1 MAFERKTSRRS
12 FIQKIAVAGA
22 GSIAANNFLS
32 AMPID
37 SDLRNDKG
45 KNVVILFQGDSITDG
60 NRSRNEDWNHV
71 MGHGYAY
78 LLASQLGYQQPGKNF
93 HFYNR
98 GVSGNKITD
107 LAARWQ
113 QDTIDLKPDVLSILI
128 GVNDVNSMF
137 AGQEPVKAEKFEEVY
152 RSILSQT
159 KEKLPE
165 VQLVICEPFLFPI
178 KKVKEAWVP
187 EMKNRQVIVRNLAGE
202 FNAIFVPLQS
212 AFDAMLTKA
221 PATYWIWDGIH
232 PMPAGHELIARKWI
246 HTVKKTL
253 HYIA

>member
-1 MAFERKTSRRS
+1 MAFETKTSRRS

-22 GSIAANNFLS
+22 GSIEANNFLS

-137 AGQEPVKAEKFEEVY
+137 AGQEPVNAEKFEEVY

-165 VQLVICEPFLFPI
+165 AKP
-178 KKVKEAWVP
+178 KVKVAVP
-187 EMKNRQVIVRNLAGE
+187 ASTAANTVLRTPVIVA
-202 FNAIFVPLQS
+202 
-212 AFDAMLTKA
+212 
-221 PATYWIWDGIH
+221 
-232 PMPAGHELIARKWI
+232 
-246 HTVKKTL
+246 KTDPS
-253 HYIA
+253 IKPSESN